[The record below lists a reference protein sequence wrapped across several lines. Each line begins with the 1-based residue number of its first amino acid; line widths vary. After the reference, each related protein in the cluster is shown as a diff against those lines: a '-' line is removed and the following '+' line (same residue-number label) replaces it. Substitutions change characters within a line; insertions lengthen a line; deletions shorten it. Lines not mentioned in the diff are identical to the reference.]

1 MAIYGYARVSTDGQ
15 TLDAQVAALTAGGAV
30 RVFQETASGAKTDRR
45 ELAKALRALETG
57 DTLLVTRLDRL
68 ARSTRDLLNILDTIA
83 KAGAGFRSLSD
94 TWADTTTAHGRLML
108 TVLGGLAEFE
118 RELIRT
124 RTGEGRT
131 RAQARGVHMGRP
143 PKLTPAQRREGLQA
157 LASGEATQADLV
169 RRFNV
174 SKSTISRLADKAAP
188 LPLPAPLSVR
198 PALDAETEHAARV
211 FMQRIEGKYPMVE
224 GLVYGSR
231 ARGDHK
237 PDSDADL
244 AVILKG
250 ERGDRYEVS
259 NDMAG
264 IAFDVMLETGVLVS
278 ALPLWE
284 AEFQQPERFSNPALI
299 ANIKREGLRL

>member
-15 TLDAQVAALTAGGAV
+15 TLDAQLATLTAAGAAP
-30 RVFQETASGAKTDRR
+30 VFHETASGAKTNRR
-45 ELAKALRALETG
+45 ELSKALRALDAG

-68 ARSTRDLLNILDTIA
+68 ARSTRDLLNILDTVA
-83 KAGAGFRSLSD
+83 KAGAGFRSLGD
-94 TWADTTTAHGRLML
+94 TWADTTTPHGRLML

-118 RELIRT
+118 RELIRA
-124 RTGEGRT
+124 RTGEGRI
-131 RAQARGVHMGRP
+131 RAKARGVHMGRP
-143 PKLTPAQRREGLQA
+143 PKLTPHQKREA
-157 LASGEATQADLV
+157 LKALTDGTATQADLA
-169 RRFNV
+169 RRFNL
-174 SKSTISRLADKAAP
+174 SQSTISRLAEKAET
-188 LPLPAPLSVR
+188 LPLPAR
-198 PALDAETEHAARV
+198 PALDAETERAARV
-211 FMQRIEGKYPMVE
+211 FMQRLEGKFSAIE

-250 ERGDRYEVS
+250 ERGDRYKVS
-259 NDMAG
+259 GDMAG
-264 IAFDVMLETGVLVS
+264 IAFDVMLETGILVQ

-284 AEFQQPERFSNPALI
+284 GEFKEPERFNNPALI